1 MHVDECPLSGRVSTL
16 KLQDRGAGA
25 CAFCVVLCHAANSEI
40 RTLRKIKMNQEYQT
54 TQNKQHPEQHNS
66 QTRQTTRT
74 KPNKQSGT
82 PGIWRLHFQE
92 FRKIACCVF
101 FGYLFLS
108 FVFVGAF
115 VFVILS
121 LLVNCYTARIREST
135 ANHKHTKSVCAQG
148 VGAIRRAPM
157 YFLAILTAKVIFLN
171 IIYCNPGN
179 TAQCNAIPDNV
190 HVCIYIY
197 MYIHICACG
206 MYRYTHMYL

>member
-1 MHVDECPLSGRVSTL
+1 
-16 KLQDRGAGA
+16 
-25 CAFCVVLCHAANSEI
+25 
-40 RTLRKIKMNQEYQT
+40 MNQEYQT

-157 YFLAILTAKVIFLN
+157 YFLAILTAKVIFLEYN
-171 IIYCNPGN
+171 ILQSRQYS
-179 TAQCNAIPDNV
+179 TMQCHTRQRA
-190 HVCIYIY
+190 C
-197 MYIHICACG
+197 MYIHI
-206 MYRYTHMYL
+206 YVYTHLCMWYV